1 MRKKQRKTKKEK
13 KDENFLLSWTAGG
26 TYSIDLDIYGAHSPL
41 FIRFRVFPLKKERE
55 TPSSSS
61 SCSGTRD
68 KLRGPQGEAK
78 KNFKIRTGG
87 NNFFTRPTDR
97 PDPTDKKKKTF
108 ERCPAAS
115 GRFIFV

>member
-1 MRKKQRKTKKEK
+1 MRKKQRK